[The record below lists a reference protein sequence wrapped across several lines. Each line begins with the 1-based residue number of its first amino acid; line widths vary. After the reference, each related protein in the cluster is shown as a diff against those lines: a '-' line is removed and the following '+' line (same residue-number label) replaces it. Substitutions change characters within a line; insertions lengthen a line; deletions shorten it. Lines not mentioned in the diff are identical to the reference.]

1 MPLGRSREA
10 SPAAV
15 GDSARIADLR
25 VLCAIWPQTQPEKE
39 GIGVVAQGLGGG
51 EPLPLHSI
59 FFFLI
64 KVLSYFNPQVF
75 DCTVGFGVGCV
86 CECFF
91 FFFFLSPR
99 PAEGEGAICCGAQ
112 LPARVSPAPEAL
124 SVCKC
129 CAVSF
134 CLSNLHLGRM

>member
-1 MPLGRSREA
+1 M
-10 SPAAV
+10 

-86 CECFF
+86 CVSVFF
-91 FFFFLSPR
+91 FFFFSFLPVLLKGREQSVVGLSCLLGSAQHQR
-99 PAEGEGAICCGAQ
+99 P
-112 LPARVSPAPEAL
+112 
-124 SVCKC
+124 SVCAN
-129 CAVSF
+129 AVP
-134 CLSNLHLGRM
+134 